1 MIPEGHMIVCVNRDL
16 PGVVGTVGALLGG
29 AGINIA
35 GMQLG
40 RDVPGGR
47 ALFVLTVDEKP
58 TKEIHDDLQGL
69 DVIERVDLVN
79 L

>member
-1 MIPEGHMIVCVNRDL
+1 
-16 PGVVGTVGALLGG
+16 VGTLLGE
-29 AGINIA
+29 AGVNIA

-47 ALFVLTVDEKP
+47 ALFVLTVDQKP
-58 TKEIHDDLQGL
+58 TPEVLEALKALPVL
-69 DVIERVDLVN
+69 ERVDLAE

>member
-1 MIPEGHMIVCVNRDL
+1 LLEEA
-16 PGVVGTVGALLGG
+16 GV
-29 AGINIA
+29 NIA

-58 TKEIHDDLQGL
+58 SPEVLEAL
-69 DVIERVDLVN
+69 RALPVLERVDLAEV
-79 L
+79 